1 MKVTTKDMVYIALFT
16 SIMIVCAFITIP
28 FAIPFT
34 LQTFALFTIIG
45 ILGTKRAFISVLL
58 YLLLGAIGL
67 PVFSG
72 FQGGIGHLF
81 GVTGGY
87 LLGFLLT
94 TLISGFLLKLFSKKR
109 KGSVIFHC
117 LSMLIG
123 LIACYGFGT
132 IWYLVLYTN
141 STENLSIASVLSL
154 CVFPFILPDLLKILL
169 SAYVTRLLKKHL

>member
-45 ILGTKRAFISVLL
+45 LLGTKRAFISVLL

-72 FQGGIGHLF
+72 FRGGIGHLF
-81 GVTGGY
+81 GATGGY

-94 TLISGFLLKLFSKKR
+94 TLISGFLMKCFSKKR
-109 KGSVIFHC
+109 KNGVLYHC
-117 LSMLIG
+117 FSMLIG
-123 LIACYGFGT
+123 LIACYLFGT
-132 IWYLVLYTN
+132 LWYLFLYTN
-141 STENLSIASVLSL
+141 STETLSFVSVLSL
-154 CVFPFILPDLLKILL
+154 CVFPFILPDMFKIVL
-169 SAYVTRLLKKHL
+169 SAYITKLLKKHL

>member
-1 MKVTTKDMVYIALFT
+1 MKVTTKGMVYIALFT

-58 YLLLGAIGL
+58 YLLLGAVGL

-72 FQGGIGHLF
+72 FRGGIGHLF
-81 GVTGGY
+81 GATGGY

-94 TLISGFLLKLFSKKR
+94 TLISGFLLKFFSKKR
-109 KGSVIFHC
+109 KSNMLSHC
-117 LSMLIG
+117 FSMLIG
-123 LIACYGFGT
+123 LLACYGFGT
-132 IWYLVLYTN
+132 IWYLLLYTN
-141 STENLSIASVLSL
+141 STENISFVSVLSL
-154 CVFPFILPDLLKILL
+154 CVFPFVLPDILKIIL
-169 SAYVTRLLKKHL
+169 SAYVTKLLKKRL

>member
-58 YLLLGAIGL
+58 YLLLGAVGL

-72 FQGGIGHLF
+72 FRGGIGHLF
-81 GVTGGY
+81 GATGGY

-94 TLISGFLLKLFSKKR
+94 TLISGFLMKFFSKKKKKQCAFSLLFHVNRFNCLLHFWNNLVSSLIHKQHR
-109 KGSVIFHC
+109 KHFNCLRAVIMRISFC
-117 LSMLIG
+117 
-123 LIACYGFGT
+123 FT
-132 IWYLVLYTN
+132 
-141 STENLSIASVLSL
+141 
-154 CVFPFILPDLLKILL
+154 
-169 SAYVTRLLKKHL
+169 

>member
-58 YLLLGAIGL
+58 YLLLGAVGL

-72 FQGGIGHLF
+72 FRGGIGHLF
-81 GVTGGY
+81 GATGGY

-94 TLISGFLLKLFSKKR
+94 TLISGFLMKFFSKKR
-109 KGSVIFHC
+109 KSNVLSHC
-117 LSMLIG
+117 FSMLIG
-123 LIACYGFGT
+123 LIACYIFGT
-132 IWYLVLYTN
+132 TWYLLLYTN
-141 STENLSIASVLSL
+141 STENISIVSVLSL
-154 CVFPFILPDLLKILL
+154 CVFPFVLPDILKIVL
-169 SAYVTRLLKKHL
+169 SAYVTKLLKKRI

>member
-58 YLLLGAIGL
+58 YLLLGAVGL

-72 FQGGIGHLF
+72 FRGGIGHLF
-81 GVTGGY
+81 GATGGY

-94 TLISGFLLKLFSKKR
+94 TLISGFLMKLFSKKR
-109 KGSVIFHC
+109 KSNVLSHC
-117 LSMLIG
+117 FSMLIG
-123 LIACYGFGT
+123 LIACYAFGT
-132 IWYLVLYTN
+132 AWYLLLYTN
-141 STENLSIASVLSL
+141 STENISIVSVLSL
-154 CVFPFILPDLLKILL
+154 CVFPFVLPDILKIVL
-169 SAYVTRLLKKHL
+169 SAYVTKLLKKRI